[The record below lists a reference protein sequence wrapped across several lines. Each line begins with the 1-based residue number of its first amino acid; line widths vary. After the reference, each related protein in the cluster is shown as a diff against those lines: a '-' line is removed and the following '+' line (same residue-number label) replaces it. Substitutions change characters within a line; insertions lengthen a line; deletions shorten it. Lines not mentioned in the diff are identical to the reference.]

1 MSPFFITYNLSAL
14 TVTKFTLFSF
24 QSFQCLCQPGYI
36 GKYCETDID
45 DCAPTPCQHSGVCTD
60 LVDNYT
66 CDCAGTGFM
75 GDQCQINIDECQ
87 MSPCLH
93 GRCNDTIG
101 DYTCTCDATFCGKNC
116 SRQNPC
122 LSDAGLCKNE
132 GVCVADCDTDAGF
145 KCDCVPGWEGQ
156 NCHLKSSQTEE
167 LALIVGPIVGGMAF
181 IALVGLAVFL
191 VMARRKR
198 RGEGHYRPAKQELTS
213 PRLQLDN
220 MLKIPP
226 EERLI

>member
-1 MSPFFITYNLSAL
+1 MCEETY
-14 TVTKFTLFSF
+14 
-24 QSFQCLCQPGYI
+24 
-36 GKYCETDID
+36 
-45 DCAPTPCQHSGVCTD
+45 
-60 LVDNYT
+60 
-66 CDCAGTGFM
+66 
-75 GDQCQINIDECQ
+75 
-87 MSPCLH
+87 
-93 GRCNDTIG
+93 
-101 DYTCTCDATFCGKNC
+101 CGKNC
-116 SRQNPC
+116 SRRNPC
-122 LSDAGLCKNE
+122 LNSVGLCKNE
-132 GVCVADCDTDAGF
+132 GSCIADCDTADGYTCA
-145 KCDCVPGWEGQ
+145 CPAGWEGR

-198 RGEGHYRPAKQELTS
+198 KGEGHYRPAKQELTS

>member
-122 LSDAGLCKNE
+122 LSDVSFVTILN
-132 GVCVADCDTDAGF
+132 F
-145 KCDCVPGWEGQ
+145 
-156 NCHLKSSQTEE
+156 
-167 LALIVGPIVGGMAF
+167 F
-181 IALVGLAVFL
+181 
-191 VMARRKR
+191 
-198 RGEGHYRPAKQELTS
+198 Y
-213 PRLQLDN
+213 
-220 MLKIPP
+220 
-226 EERLI
+226 